1 MLTTRSDMS
10 ASCCHHD
17 HGHDH
22 GTGATDPT
30 YRRVLWAALV
40 INAGMFAAEIVAGLL
55 AGSVSLLADSVDFL
69 GDAANYG
76 LSLFVLGMSLQRR
89 ATAALLK
96 GVSMGLFGL
105 WVAGTAI
112 AHAAAGTVPEAFV
125 MGWVGFAALAANVIV
140 TVLLFR
146 YRTGDANMR
155 SVWLCSRNDAIGNV
169 AVMLAAAGVFATGTG
184 WPDIAVAALMA
195 SLALW
200 GSVQVIRQALGEI
213 VSPHATHAAD

>member
-1 MLTTRSDMS
+1 MS

-22 GTGATDPT
+22 GHGAPSADPV
-30 YRRVLWAALV
+30 YRRVLWAALF
-40 INAGMFAAEIVAGLL
+40 INGAMFAAEVVAGLL

-76 LSLFVLGMSLQRR
+76 VSLFVLGMSLR
-89 ATAALLK
+89 ARASASLLK
-96 GVSMGLFGL
+96 GASMGLFGV
-105 WVAGTAI
+105 WVAGTAVM
-112 AHAAAGTVPEAFV
+112 HALDGAVPEATV
-125 MGWVGFAALAANVIV
+125 MGWVGFAALAANLLV

-146 YRTGDANMR
+146 FRTGDSNMR

-169 AVMLAAAGVFATGTG
+169 AVMLAAAGVFWTGTG

-195 SLALW
+195 ALAI
-200 GSVQVIRQALGEI
+200 SSSYQVLRQALGELKA
-213 VSPHATHAAD
+213 PRALAAE